1 MESITKWLTYPDAAK
16 YPFPFQIGDRVRS
29 TTKNIQ
35 GTVKNAK
42 YAGPEQ
48 AGSFWIAYY
57 IETDNGQIIQL
68 PLNKLENVKVG
79 CNI

>member
-1 MESITKWLTYPDAAK
+1 MDSITKWLTYPDATQ

-42 YAGPEQ
+42 YAGTDQDNGP
-48 AGSFWIAYY
+48 FWITYY
-57 IETDNGQIIQL
+57 IETDTGQITQL
-68 PLNKLENVKVG
+68 PLNELEKIGVH
-79 CNI
+79 